1 MSSHDD
7 EINALVGGVPD
18 DFLGGAAFENY
29 MTNLDAVIDR
39 PDLFELSLPIF
50 NILVFR
56 AGGRQ
61 HALAQNHR
69 PRLTN
74 VENGQ
79 AGAMSLGQRDRMEI
93 GLIRMRGEI
102 RRVQDVLD
110 VDHVEPPAMS
120 FSKLKLDEE
129 DAERTTVYLQA
140 R

>member
-18 DFLGGAAFENY
+18 DFLGGAAFENHVA
-29 MTNLDAVIDR
+29 NLDAVIDR
-39 PDLFELSLPIF
+39 PDLLELPLPIL
-50 NILVFR
+50 NVLILR

-69 PRLTN
+69 SRLTN

-79 AGAMSLGQRDRMEI
+79 AGAMPLGQRDRMEI
-93 GLIRMRGEI
+93 GLIGVRGEI

-110 VDHVEPPAMS
+110 VNDVEFSAMP
-120 FSKLKLDEE
+120 FSKLKLDIEN
-129 DAERTTVYLQA
+129 AE
-140 R
+140 